1 MSNLGRNAMDV
12 LIASKQ
18 LPTIGRE
25 HGKETMDAL
34 NASAKLADIIP
45 GLPPTRRT
53 WPGCGS
59 ETAQNHEHKV
69 QFRNFNIHTPGLR
82 HMNHMYAFIESKVI
96 ETMQYCRDNPPERLQ
111 IIRAI
116 LEKYPPV
123 LGIGQIVQ
131 MALVTRRTD
140 TLSDDS
146 NTHEIRYTTIDD
158 LRNAVEEARA
168 LGIIQRSHLGNEM
181 ALLIETISTP
191 GFEPSPGL
199 FDAVVIKL
207 HSVPILKLTNSG
219 ECSSY
224 SLVLEIDTLR
234 KLAAESAKYS
244 VDQALERASR
254 EMLLQTVDRHNRKKL
269 MMVAVLTTGIVAV
282 VAIGYQK
289 LRHLLLAKGFIS
301 LITHM

>member
-1 MSNLGRNAMDV
+1 
-12 LIASKQ
+12 
-18 LPTIGRE
+18 
-25 HGKETMDAL
+25 
-34 NASAKLADIIP
+34 
-45 GLPPTRRT
+45 
-53 WPGCGS
+53 
-59 ETAQNHEHKV
+59 
-69 QFRNFNIHTPGLR
+69 
-82 HMNHMYAFIESKVI
+82 MNHMYAFIESKVI

-140 TLSDDS
+140 TLRDDTD
-146 NTHEIRYTTIDD
+146 THEIRYTTIDD

-181 ALLIETISTP
+181 ALLIEAISTP

-199 FDAVVIKL
+199 FDAVVINL

-219 ECSSY
+219 DTRSMSNYGLAIEAASVNSKSECSSY

-254 EMLLQTVDRHNRKKL
+254 EMLLQTVDRQNRKNL

-282 VAIGYQK
+282 VAIGYKK
-289 LRHLLLAKGFIS
+289 LRNLLWPKGFY
-301 LITHM
+301 

>member
-1 MSNLGRNAMDV
+1 
-12 LIASKQ
+12 
-18 LPTIGRE
+18 
-25 HGKETMDAL
+25 
-34 NASAKLADIIP
+34 
-45 GLPPTRRT
+45 
-53 WPGCGS
+53 
-59 ETAQNHEHKV
+59 
-69 QFRNFNIHTPGLR
+69 
-82 HMNHMYAFIESKVI
+82 MNPMYAFIESKVI

-123 LGIGQIVQ
+123 LGIGHIVQ

-234 KLAAESAKYS
+234 TLAAESAKYS

-254 EMLLQTVDRHNRKKL
+254 EMLLQKTVDRQNREKL

-289 LRHLLLAKGFIS
+289 LRHLL
-301 LITHM
+301 